1 MPGGLVWI
9 SNNERLKWTP
19 GISAAGTR
27 SHIRPSPPS
36 AAGPQSSAPAA
47 ATPPPISG
55 LAAPSEVKGK
65 VVDDIIAG
73 WAAELEAR
81 AKSFAKHAAALAEW
95 DRAILSNRKTLLQLE
110 TEVSK
115 VGV

>member
-1 MPGGLVWI
+1 M
-9 SNNERLKWTP
+9 
-19 GISAAGTR
+19 
-27 SHIRPSPPS
+27 
-36 AAGPQSSAPAA
+36 
-47 ATPPPISG
+47 
-55 LAAPSEVKGK
+55 PSEVKGK

-115 VGV
+115 VGA